1 MYFYLFSIC
10 RKTSEDSRRVK
21 LRACQHRVHYMPFL
35 AYSQS
40 HVTDKL
46 AGSIV
51 SSANVQESKLG
62 FFFFQA
68 PQAIYN
74 KVRYGRICSST

>member
-1 MYFYLFSIC
+1 MNFYLFNIC

-51 SSANVQESKLG
+51 SSEHLQLCTNKDKL
-62 FFFFQA
+62 
-68 PQAIYN
+68 
-74 KVRYGRICSST
+74 

>member
-1 MYFYLFSIC
+1 MNFYLFNIC

-51 SSANVQESKLG
+51 SSCGSTPAG
-62 FFFFQA
+62 
-68 PQAIYN
+68 
-74 KVRYGRICSST
+74 SSGCPFLDLKER

>member
-1 MYFYLFSIC
+1 MNFYLFNIC

-21 LRACQHRVHYMPFL
+21 LHACQHRVHYMPFL

-51 SSANVQESKLG
+51 SSALARLKEKRQKRAQVVATSDLNW
-62 FFFFQA
+62 
-68 PQAIYN
+68 
-74 KVRYGRICSST
+74 